1 MKIGRVALGPGQL
14 CGATLGDRPAPA
26 RPGGGRLRT
35 RLLALSLAALL
46 LPAAAARAQDP
57 QTQGASDAAATVTIG
72 VAVPRSGAYVAVGEQ
87 VLRGIEAAAR
97 DANIRG
103 GLDGRKIL
111 LDVQDDACDSN
122 TAVAVANHFVRQGVR
137 LVVGHVCS
145 NASIAASEVYAQNGG
160 LMITAAS
167 VAARLTDRGFP
178 TIFRV
183 CGRDDDQAR
192 LSAAVLAE
200 RFRDRKIALIQ
211 DTSPASRNLA
221 AATKDNLNRI
231 GINETLSVAF
241 SPSEA
246 DNAAL
251 VDRLKGA
258 GIEVVYY
265 GGDAAEMGRLV
276 RIAAERGFR
285 PQWFGTS
292 AIATPDFA
300 KIAGPASNG
309 VLMTFYLDPSRQPAA
324 AEVVKA
330 FRAEGVDPTGSTI
343 YGYAALQALV
353 AAGNFARTTDPK
365 RLSATLHAER
375 FDLVLGTVGFDAKG
389 DVTAQ
394 GYVLYVW
401 KDGAFTPA
409 GK

>member
-1 MKIGRVALGPGQL
+1 MKIGRVVSARGLFRPPLFSLSL
-14 CGATLGDRPAPA
+14 C
-26 RPGGGRLRT
+26 
-35 RLLALSLAALL
+35 LALLSAG
-46 LPAAAARAQDP
+46 PASAD
-57 QTQGASDAAATVTIG
+57 VVVG
-72 VAVPRSGAYVAVGEQ
+72 VAVPRSGPYVAVGEQ
-87 VLRGIEAAAR
+87 VLRGVEAAAR
-97 DANIRG
+97 DANAMG
-103 GLDGRKIL
+103 GIDGQPVT

-122 TAVAVANHFVRQGVR
+122 TATAVANHFVRASVR

-145 NASIAASEVYAQNGG
+145 NASIAASDIYAQNGVV
-160 LMITAAS
+160 MISAAS
-167 VAARLTDRGFP
+167 VSARLTDRGLP
-178 TIFRV
+178 NVFRV

-211 DTSPASRNLA
+211 DPTPASRTLA

-231 GINETLSVAF
+231 GINETLSLSFA
-241 SPSEA
+241 PSDA
-246 DNAAL
+246 DDAAL

-276 RIAAERGFR
+276 KVAAERGYR

-300 KIAGPASNG
+300 KVAGSASNG

-324 AEVVKA
+324 AAVVKA
-330 FRAEGVDPTGSTI
+330 FKSEGGDPTGSTV

-353 AAGNFARTTDPK
+353 AAGNFAHSAEPK
-365 RLSATLHAER
+365 PIAQALHTER
-375 FDLVLGTVGFDAKG
+375 FDLVLGTVGFDSKG

-401 KDGAFTPA
+401 KDGSFTPA

>member
-1 MKIGRVALGPGQL
+1 MKIGRVVSARGLFRPPLFSLSL
-14 CGATLGDRPAPA
+14 C
-26 RPGGGRLRT
+26 
-35 RLLALSLAALL
+35 LALLSAGPVSA
-46 LPAAAARAQDP
+46 D
-57 QTQGASDAAATVTIG
+57 VVVG
-72 VAVPRSGAYVAVGEQ
+72 VAVPRSGPYVAVGEQ
-87 VLRGIEAAAR
+87 VLRGVEAAAR
-97 DANIRG
+97 DANAMG
-103 GLDGRKIL
+103 GLDGQPVT

-122 TAVAVANHFVRQGVR
+122 TATAVANHFVRAKVR

-145 NASIAASEVYAQNGG
+145 NASIAASDIYAQNGVV
-160 LMITAAS
+160 MISAAS
-167 VAARLTDRGFP
+167 VSARLTDRGLQNV
-178 TIFRV
+178 FRV

-211 DTSPASRNLA
+211 DPTPASRTLA

-231 GINETLSVAF
+231 GINETLSLSFA
-241 SPSEA
+241 PSDA
-246 DNAAL
+246 DDAAL

-265 GGDAAEMGRLV
+265 GGDATEMGRLV
-276 RIAAERGFR
+276 KVAADRGYR

-300 KIAGPASNG
+300 KVAGSASNG

-324 AEVVKA
+324 AAVVRA
-330 FRAEGVDPTGSTI
+330 FKAEGGDPTGSTI

-353 AAGNFARTTDPK
+353 AAGNFAHSAEPK
-365 RLSATLHAER
+365 PIAQALHTER
-375 FDLVLGTVGFDAKG
+375 FDLVLGTVGFDSKG

-401 KDGAFTPA
+401 KDGSFTPA

>member
-1 MKIGRVALGPGQL
+1 MKIGRVVSARGLFRPPLFSLSL
-14 CGATLGDRPAPA
+14 C
-26 RPGGGRLRT
+26 
-35 RLLALSLAALL
+35 LALLSAG
-46 LPAAAARAQDP
+46 PASAD
-57 QTQGASDAAATVTIG
+57 VVVG
-72 VAVPRSGAYVAVGEQ
+72 VAVPRSGPYVAVGEQ
-87 VLRGIEAAAR
+87 VLRGVEAAAR
-97 DANIRG
+97 DANAMG
-103 GLDGRKIL
+103 GLDGQPVT

-122 TAVAVANHFVRQGVR
+122 TATAVANHFVRAKVR

-145 NASIAASEVYAQNGG
+145 NASIAASDIYAQNGVV
-160 LMITAAS
+160 MISAAS
-167 VAARLTDRGFP
+167 VSARLTDRGLQNV
-178 TIFRV
+178 FRV

-211 DTSPASRNLA
+211 DPTPASRTLA

-231 GINETLSVAF
+231 GINETLSLSFA
-241 SPSEA
+241 PSDA
-246 DNAAL
+246 DDAAL

-276 RIAAERGFR
+276 KVAAERGYR

-300 KIAGPASNG
+300 KVAGSASNG

-324 AEVVKA
+324 AAVVKA
-330 FRAEGVDPTGSTI
+330 FKSEGGDPTGSTV

-353 AAGNFARTTDPK
+353 AAGNFAHSAEPK
-365 RLSATLHAER
+365 PIAQALHTER
-375 FDLVLGTVGFDAKG
+375 FDLVLGTVGFDSKG

-401 KDGAFTPA
+401 KDGSFTPA

>member
-1 MKIGRVALGPGQL
+1 MKTRRAVLACAPSRRAALR
-14 CGATLGDRPAPA
+14 TVLGLALLGAPA
-26 RPGGGRLRT
+26 T
-35 RLLALSLAALL
+35 
-46 LPAAAARAQDP
+46 ARAD
-57 QTQGASDAAATVTIG
+57 VVIG
-72 VAVPRSGAYVAVGEQ
+72 VAVPRSGAYVSVGEQ
-87 VLRGIEAAAR
+87 VLRGVEAAAR
-97 DANIRG
+97 DANARG
-103 GLDGRKIL
+103 GLDGETIV

-122 TAVAVANHFVRQGVR
+122 TAVAVANHFVRANVR

-145 NASIAASEVYAQNGG
+145 NASIAASEVYAQNGV

-178 TIFRV
+178 TVFRV

-211 DTSPASRNLA
+211 DLTPAARSLA

-231 GINETLSVAF
+231 GINEALSVAF
-241 SPSEA
+241 QPSDA
-246 DNAAL
+246 DAAAL
-251 VDRLKGA
+251 ADRLKAA
-258 GIEVVYY
+258 GIEVAYY

-276 RIAAERGFR
+276 RISAERGFR

-292 AIATPDFA
+292 AIATPEFA
-300 KIAGPASNG
+300 RIAGPASNG

-324 AEVVKA
+324 AAVVKA
-330 FRAEGVDPTGSTI
+330 FKAEGVDPTGSTV

-353 AAGNFARTTDPK
+353 AGGNFARTTDP
-365 RLSATLHAER
+365 RALSATLHAER

-401 KDGAFTPA
+401 KDGVFTPA

>member
-1 MKIGRVALGPGQL
+1 MKIGRVVPASGLPPF
-14 CGATLGDRPAPA
+14 ATLP
-26 RPGGGRLRT
+26 
-35 RLLALSLAALL
+35 LSLCLAL
-46 LPAAAARAQDP
+46 LPAAP
-57 QTQGASDAAATVTIG
+57 AAADVVVG
-72 VAVPRSGAYVAVGEQ
+72 VAVPRSGPYVAVGEQ
-87 VLRGIEAAAR
+87 VLRGVEAAAR
-97 DANIRG
+97 DANAMG
-103 GLDGRKIL
+103 GLDGQTVT

-122 TAVAVANHFVRQGVR
+122 TATAVANHFVRAKVR

-145 NASIAASEVYAQNGG
+145 NASIAASDIYAQNATM
-160 LMITAAS
+160 MITAAS
-167 VAARLTDRGFP
+167 VSARLTDRGLP

-183 CGRDDDQAR
+183 CGRDDDQSR

-211 DTSPASRNLA
+211 DQTPAARALA

-231 GINETLSVAF
+231 GINEALSASF
-241 SPSEA
+241 SPSDA
-246 DNAAL
+246 DDAAL

-258 GIEVVYY
+258 GIEVAYY

-276 RIAAERGFR
+276 RIAADRGYR

-300 KIAGPASNG
+300 KVAGAASNG

-324 AEVVKA
+324 APVVKA
-330 FRAEGVDPTGSTI
+330 FKAEGVDPTGSAI

-353 AAGNFARTTDPK
+353 AAGNFAH
-365 RLSATLHAER
+365 ATEPRPIARALHDER

-401 KDGAFTPA
+401 KDGTFTPA

>member
-1 MKIGRVALGPGQL
+1 MKIGRVALGPGFPR
-14 CGATLGDRPAPA
+14 GANPLHRLAPA
-26 RPGGGRLRT
+26 RPGRAGLRA
-35 RLLALSLAALL
+35 RLLALTLAVST
-46 LPAAAARAQDP
+46 LPAVAQNR
-57 QTQGASDAAATVTIG
+57 TTNGAPDAVTIG

-97 DANIRG
+97 DANARG
-103 GLDGRKIL
+103 GLDGRQIV

-122 TAVAVANHFVRQGVR
+122 TAVAVANHFVRQEVR

-145 NASIAASEVYAQNGG
+145 NASIAASEVYAQNGA

-211 DTSPASRNLA
+211 DTTPASRNLA

-231 GINETLSVAF
+231 GTNEALSVAF
-241 SPSEA
+241 SPSDA
-246 DNAAL
+246 DDAAL
-251 VDRLKGA
+251 ADRLKGA

-265 GGDAAEMGRLV
+265 GGDAVEMGRLV
-276 RIAAERGFR
+276 KISAERGFR

-292 AIATPDFA
+292 AIATSDFA
-300 KIAGPASNG
+300 KIAGAASNG

-330 FRAEGVDPTGSTI
+330 FRAEGGDPTGSTV

-353 AAGNFARTTDPK
+353 AAGNFAHTTDPR

>member
-1 MKIGRVALGPGQL
+1 MKIGRVVPAEGLL
-14 CGATLGDRPAPA
+14 RPAS
-26 RPGGGRLRT
+26 LS
-35 RLLALSLAALL
+35 LSLCLALLSAIT
-46 LPAAAARAQDP
+46 ARAD
-57 QTQGASDAAATVTIG
+57 VVVG
-72 VAVPRSGAYVAVGEQ
+72 VAVPRSGPYVTVGEQ
-87 VLRGIEAAAR
+87 VLRGVQAAAR
-97 DANIRG
+97 DANAIG
-103 GLDGRKIL
+103 GLDGQSVT

-122 TAVAVANHFVRQGVR
+122 SATVVANRFVRAKVR

-145 NASIAASEVYAQNGG
+145 NASIAASDIYAQNGIA
-160 LMITAAS
+160 MITAAS
-167 VAARLTDRGFP
+167 VSARLTDRGLP

-183 CGRDDDQAR
+183 CGRDDDQSR

-211 DTSPASRNLA
+211 DQMPASRALA

-231 GINETLSVAF
+231 GINEALSLSF
-241 SPSEA
+241 QPSDA
-246 DNAAL
+246 DDAAL
-251 VDRLKGA
+251 ADRLKGA

-265 GGDAAEMGRLV
+265 GGDAPEMGRLV
-276 RIAAERGFR
+276 KISADRGYR

-300 KIAGPASNG
+300 KVAGAASNG

-324 AEVVKA
+324 ASVVKA
-330 FRAEGVDPTGSTI
+330 LSAEGVEPTGSTI
-343 YGYAALQALV
+343 YGYAAMQALV
-353 AAGNFARTTDPK
+353 AAANFTHATEPRPIAR
-365 RLSATLHAER
+365 ALHDER

-401 KDGAFTPA
+401 KDGTFTQA

>member
-1 MKIGRVALGPGQL
+1 MKIGRVVSARGLFRPPLFSLSL
-14 CGATLGDRPAPA
+14 C
-26 RPGGGRLRT
+26 
-35 RLLALSLAALL
+35 LALLSAG
-46 LPAAAARAQDP
+46 PASAD
-57 QTQGASDAAATVTIG
+57 VVVG
-72 VAVPRSGAYVAVGEQ
+72 VAGPRSGPYVAVGEQ
-87 VLRGIEAAAR
+87 VLRGVETAAR
-97 DANIRG
+97 DANAMG
-103 GLDGRKIL
+103 GLDGQPVT

-122 TAVAVANHFVRQGVR
+122 TATAVANHFVRAKVR

-145 NASIAASEVYAQNGG
+145 NASIAASDIYAQNGVV
-160 LMITAAS
+160 MISAAS
-167 VAARLTDRGFP
+167 VSARLTDRGLQNV
-178 TIFRV
+178 FRV

-211 DTSPASRNLA
+211 DPTPASRTLA

-231 GINETLSVAF
+231 GINETLSLSFA
-241 SPSEA
+241 PSDA
-246 DNAAL
+246 DDAAL

-265 GGDAAEMGRLV
+265 GGDATEMGRLV
-276 RIAAERGFR
+276 KVAADRGYR

-300 KIAGPASNG
+300 KVAGSASNG

-324 AEVVKA
+324 AVVKA
-330 FRAEGVDPTGSTI
+330 FKAEGGDPTGSTI

-353 AAGNFARTTDPK
+353 AAGNFAHSAEPK
-365 RLSATLHAER
+365 PIAQALHTER
-375 FDLVLGTVGFDAKG
+375 FDLVLGTVGFDSKG

-401 KDGAFTPA
+401 KDGSFTPA

>member
-1 MKIGRVALGPGQL
+1 MKIRRVAPLLG
-14 CGATLGDRPAPA
+14 
-26 RPGGGRLRT
+26 
-35 RLLALSLAALL
+35 LAAGVSALAC
-46 LPAAAARAQDP
+46 PAAADI
-57 QTQGASDAAATVTIG
+57 TIG

-87 VLRGIEAAAR
+87 VLRGVEAAAR
-97 DANIRG
+97 DANAHG
-103 GLDGRKIL
+103 GLDGEPIA

-122 TAVAVANHFVRQGVR
+122 KATAVANHFVQAKIG

-145 NASIAASEVYAQNGG
+145 NASMAASEVYAANGT

-167 VAARLTDRGFP
+167 VAAKLTDRGLP

-192 LSAAVLAE
+192 LSATVLAE

-211 DTSPASRNLA
+211 DLTPASRTLA

-231 GINETLSVAF
+231 GINEAMSVAF
-241 SPSEA
+241 SPSDA
-246 DNAAL
+246 DDAAL
-251 VDRLKGA
+251 ADRLKAA
-258 GIEVVYY
+258 GIDVVYY
-265 GGDAAEMGRLV
+265 GGDATEMGRLV
-276 RIAAERGFR
+276 RISAERGFK

-292 AIATPDFA
+292 AIATQDFA

-324 AEVVKA
+324 ASVVQTFKT
-330 FRAEGVDPTGSTI
+330 EGVDPTGSTI

-353 AAGNFARTTDPK
+353 AAGNFARAGDP
-365 RLSATLHAER
+365 RTIAATLHRER
-375 FDLVLGTVGFDAKG
+375 FDLVLGSVGFDAKG

>member
-1 MKIGRVALGPGQL
+1 MKIGRVALGPGHP
-14 CGATLGDRPAPA
+14 CGALLGVRPTPN
-26 RPGGGRLRT
+26 RPNGGRLRA
-35 RLLALSLAALL
+35 RLLALGLAALL
-46 LPAAAARAQDP
+46 LPSAARAQAA
-57 QTQGASDAAATVTIG
+57 GDAAGSAAGPVTIG

-97 DANIRG
+97 DANQRG
-103 GLDGRKIL
+103 GLDGRRIV

-122 TAVAVANHFVRQGVR
+122 TAVAVANHFVRQEVR

-145 NASIAASEVYAQNGG
+145 NASIAASEVYAQTGV

-167 VAARLTDRGFP
+167 VSARLTDRGFP

-211 DTSPASRNLA
+211 DTTPASRNLA

-251 VDRLKGA
+251 ADRLKGA

-276 RIAAERGFR
+276 KISAERGFR

-300 KIAGPASNG
+300 RIAGPASNG

-324 AEVVKA
+324 AEAVKA
-330 FRAEGVDPTGSTI
+330 FRAEGGDPTGSTV

-353 AAGNFARTTDPK
+353 AAGNFARTTDPR
-365 RLSATLHAER
+365 RLAATLHAER

>member
-1 MKIGRVALGPGQL
+1 MKAGRAVPARGFLAAVFSFSSL
-14 CGATLGDRPAPA
+14 CLVLAAPA
-26 RPGGGRLRT
+26 R
-35 RLLALSLAALL
+35 A
-46 LPAAAARAQDP
+46 DV
-57 QTQGASDAAATVTIG
+57 TVG
-72 VAVPRSGAYVAVGEQ
+72 VAVPRSGPYVAVGEQ
-87 VLRGIEAAAR
+87 VLRGVEAAAR
-97 DANIRG
+97 DANAMG
-103 GLDGRKIL
+103 GLDGQTVV
-111 LDVQDDACDSN
+111 LDVQDDVCDSN
-122 TAVAVANHFVRQGVR
+122 SATAVANHFINSGVR

-145 NASIAASEVYAQNGG
+145 NASIAASDLYAANGIV
-160 LMITAAS
+160 MITAAS
-167 VAARLTDRGFP
+167 VAAKLTDRGLP

-200 RFRDRKIALIQ
+200 RFRDRKIALLQ
-211 DTSPASRNLA
+211 DQTASARLLA

-231 GINETLSVAF
+231 GINEALFISFQPA
-241 SPSEA
+241 EK
-246 DNAAL
+246 DDEAL
-251 VDRLKGA
+251 VDRLKAA
-258 GIEVVYY
+258 GIEVAYY

-276 RIAAERGFR
+276 KIAADRGYR

-324 AEVVKA
+324 AGVVKT
-330 FRAEGVDPTGSTI
+330 FKGQGVDPTGSTV
-343 YGYAALQALV
+343 YGYAAMQALV
-353 AAGNFARTTDPK
+353 AAGNFAHSTEPRPI
-365 RLSATLHAER
+365 AQALHTER
-375 FDLVLGTVGFDAKG
+375 FDLVLGTVGFDSKG

-401 KDGAFTPA
+401 KDGTFTPA